1 MYRRI
6 EGRVDRMLELGL
18 LEEARGLA
26 GRELSITAA
35 QAIGYK
41 ELRGYLA
48 GRESL
53 AEAVE
58 RLKQES
64 RNYAKRQLT
73 WFRRRDT
80 IHWLE
85 ADTFPG
91 GEALF
96 REAIRIVQGEF
107 MKSRSE

>member
-1 MYRRI
+1 M
-6 EGRVDRMLELGL
+6 DRMLELGL

-73 WFRRRDT
+73 WFRREEAIR
-80 IHWLE
+80 WLF
-85 ADTFPG
+85 ADAFPD

-96 REAIRIVQGEF
+96 QEALATARRELYDDTPGGAL
-107 MKSRSE
+107 